1 MGIAYILACVVFQIG
16 SWILG
21 DITLAHM
28 LLFAGPAIG
37 IFALF
42 IYSLKL
48 IANNKSLLGI
58 KFGKGFGLGL
68 AGVGVGTGEL
78 KAASVSG
85 CASGSCGKGCC

>member
-1 MGIAYILACVVFQIG
+1 MRRQIPV
-16 SWILG
+16 S
-21 DITLAHM
+21 ITRV
-28 LLFAGPAIG
+28 G

-68 AGVGVGTGEL
+68 AGVGEL